1 MPTVVI
7 INAAKANIIEP
18 IKNLSGWA
26 FVSISMNKIYK
37 ITVKKIFNRN

>member
-7 INAAKANIIEP
+7 INATKANIIEP

-26 FVSISMNKIYK
+26 FVSIGINIIYTK
-37 ITVKKIFNRN
+37 TVKKNIRN